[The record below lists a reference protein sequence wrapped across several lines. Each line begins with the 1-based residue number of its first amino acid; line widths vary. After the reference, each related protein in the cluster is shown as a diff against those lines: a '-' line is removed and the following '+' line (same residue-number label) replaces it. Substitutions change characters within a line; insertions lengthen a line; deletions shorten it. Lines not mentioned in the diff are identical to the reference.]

1 MSDKYE
7 KEIEEILERA
17 ENVLPKDRSRP
28 QTQRADPV
36 EESSGPL
43 SRLAGGRRLKISA
56 GKLMIISFGLLLLAL
71 ILGATS
77 LGFVLPLVVAGLV
90 LFVVAYA
97 LFFVRP
103 SSGSSEKRWRGRVI
117 EENASPFERLKHWLK
132 G

>member
-7 KEIEEILERA
+7 KEIEEIL
-17 ENVLPKDRSRP
+17 K
-28 QTQRADPV
+28 RADEVMPRDKPRPSKG
-36 EESSGPL
+36 EQRSGSFSPL
-43 SRLAGGRRLKISA
+43 DRLSGGRRLRISA
-56 GKLMIISFGLLLLAL
+56 GKLMLASLALLLLAL

-77 LGFVLPLVVAGLV
+77 PGFVVPLVVAGLV

-103 SSGSSEKRWRGRVI
+103 GTSSYEKRWRGRPI
-117 EENASPFERLKHWLK
+117 EDSPSALERLKRWLK